1 MSNLN
6 VNFHEENHQNAI
18 LSSDNNRKYPVH
30 PGQSF
35 VLEHFEEPVWP
46 RTVSTKTTGG
56 KQILVYNNEEALA
69 RFKQANFMDCRIN
82 AYPAYTQY
90 EGINRQPPNFIFV
103 DIDRSNFK
111 TQRTFDLAVSQTLK
125 SFGEKLPG
133 AHPTVLDT
141 GNGYHFYQPI
151 QAIVLEQEEIFT
163 KLDTEPSK
171 AFLKFAAQFISGNR
185 SDPTHNPSL
194 KSCLIRIPGSI
205 NTKYDEYKQ
214 VQIIQKWDGVRPA
227 INYLLRDFRKYLI
240 QRKIDQ
246 QYQKQS
252 RNASRPSRSGCAAE
266 ANTTISWI
274 ESNILQGEGISD
286 YRKITID
293 LVLASYLLNVKKY
306 DYNTAYDTIAKW
318 LDKCA
323 GKRSLSFN
331 VNYKIRSALNRA
343 KNGPVLYPMRLDTMK
358 SKYPEMYREVFSCD

>member
-1 MSNLN
+1 MDTV
-6 VNFHEENHQNAI
+6 VNQQLPLSVVNEGLDCI
-18 LSSDNNRKYPVH
+18 LT
-30 PGQSF
+30 
-35 VLEHFEEPVWP
+35 HFEIPRWP
-46 RTVSTKTTGG
+46 RRISTKLTEG
-56 KQILVYNNEEALA
+56 KQVLVYNKEEAYA
-69 RFKQANFMDCRIN
+69 RFKQVNFLDCRIN
-82 AYPAYTQY
+82 AYPAYTEY

-133 AHPTVLDT
+133 GYPTVLDT

-151 QAIVLEQEEIFT
+151 QAMVLEQEEIFT
-163 KLDTEPSK
+163 KLHSEPSK
-171 AFLKFAAQFISGNR
+171 AFLRFAAQFLSGNR

-205 NTKYDEYKQ
+205 NTKFDEHKQ
-214 VQIIQKWDGVRPA
+214 VQIIQKWDGTRPA
-227 INYLLRDFRKYLI
+227 INYLLRDFKKYLI
-240 QRKIDQ
+240 QKKIDQ

-252 RNASRPSRSGCAAE
+252 RNASRPNRSGCAAG

-293 LVLASYLLNVKKY
+293 LVLASYLLNIKKY
-306 DYNTAYDTIAKW
+306 DYNTAYDT
-318 LDKCA
+318 
-323 GKRSLSFN
+323 GKRRLTFN

-343 KNGPVLYPMRLDTMK
+343 QNGPVLYPMRLETMK
-358 SKYPEMYREVFSCD
+358 SKYPEMYKKVLLLND